1 LRAQENYNILF
12 LVKNPEADPV
22 IHNNPGGRVM
32 KRIVLLIAVLLMAV
46 GAYAQ
51 TTVEFWH
58 AMAGHN
64 GEMVQI
70 ISDQFNASQKEFKV
84 VPVYKGSYVDTMNAG
99 IAAFRAGQAPAI
111 IQVYE
116 VGTATMMAAK
126 NAVKPVY
133 QLMAENNMKWSSDIY
148 IPAIK
153 SYYSTSD
160 GRMISMP
167 FNSSTAVMYYNKD
180 AFRKAGLDPEKP
192 PVTWPEFFEVAKK
205 LKASGMEGGFTTNWI
220 SWIQLENFCS
230 WHNIPFGTRS
240 NGFDGL
246 DTQLVFNSP
255 VVVRHF
261 QNIYDLSKTGVFI
274 YGGRENKANPLF
286 TSGRVGLHFE
296 SIGGYGNMKATCKF
310 DFGVAR
316 LPYYPDVPGAP
327 QNSCIGGASL
337 WVFNGRPAAEYK
349 GVAEFF
355 NFISKPEIQA
365 LWHKETGYLPVTQA
379 AYELTKSQGYYVTNP
394 GLEVAIKQLTNK
406 TPTPNSMG
414 IRFGNMPIIREIED
428 QVWEEILSGKI
439 SVKDGL
445 DKMVREGNKQLREFE
460 RLNK

>member
-1 LRAQENYNILF
+1 
-12 LVKNPEADPV
+12 
-22 IHNNPGGRVM
+22 M
-32 KRIVLLIAVLLMAV
+32 KRIALVAMIALVAV

-58 AMAGHN
+58 AMTGKN
-64 GEMVQI
+64 GEMVQALA
-70 ISDQFNASQKEFKV
+70 DKFNASQKDYKV
-84 VPVYKGSYVDTMNAG
+84 QPVYKGSYSDTMNAG

-126 NAVKPVY
+126 GAVKPVY
-133 QLMAENNMKWSSDIY
+133 QLMAENNEKFDPKVY
-148 IPAIK
+148 IPTIT

-160 GRMISMP
+160 GKMLSLP

-180 AFRKAGLDPEKP
+180 AFKKAGLDPEKAP
-192 PVTWPEFFEVAKK
+192 ATWPEFFAAAEK

-220 SWIQLENFCS
+220 SWIQLENFS
-230 WHNIPFGTRS
+230 AWHNIPFGTRN

-255 VVVRHF
+255 LVLKHF
-261 QNIYDLSKTGVFI
+261 QTMYDLSKKGVFI

-286 TSGRVGLHFE
+286 TSGKVGMHFE
-296 SIGGYGNMKATCKF
+296 SIGGYGNMKANAKF

-316 LPYYPDVPGAP
+316 LPYYSDVPGAP
-327 QNSCIGGASL
+327 QNSIIGGASL
-337 WVFNGRPAAEYK
+337 WVFNGKSKAEYQA
-349 GVAEFF
+349 VADFF
-355 NFISKPEIQA
+355 SFISLPEQQA
-365 LWHKETGYLPVTQA
+365 FWHQNTGYVPITTA
-379 AYELTKSQGYYVTNP
+379 AYELTKAQGFYNANP
-394 GLEVAIKQLTNK
+394 GHEVAIRQLLNK
-406 TPTPNSMG
+406 APTGNSMG
-414 IRFGNMPIIREIED
+414 IRFGNFNIIREIED
-428 QVWEEILSGKI
+428 QTWEDILAGKI

-445 DKMVREGNKQLREFE
+445 DKMVREGNKTLRDFE